1 MKKILYYVTILVFM
15 IAVVMVIFFDQI
27 TKSAME
33 FYGQKSFNAP
43 ISIAEL
49 RSDWPEKKINVDFV
63 EVKNPAHFSNENAFV
78 LNHLSASFSDETQ
91 KGLIV
96 LDRLEFDG
104 LLFTLEQKDQKVNLV
119 ELLKQLDAQS
129 NEKNIDTQKEII
141 QGSRYNK
148 KHRVK
153 IKQLSII
160 NTQLFIDTQWLRQTV
175 NVPDVVIY
183 EFGQDKGILLDRAG
197 AEIMK
202 IALMRIQTEVE
213 KNGLKL
219 NEYEIKESV
228 RRQLRGKFNQL
239 TDDLDDK
246 AKNWFKKIGL

>member
-1 MKKILYYVTILVFM
+1 MKKILYYV
-15 IAVVMVIFFDQI
+15 AVLTLTVVVIMVVFFDHI
-27 TKSAME
+27 AKSAME

-91 KGLIV
+91 EGLIV

-119 ELLKQLDAQS
+119 ELLKQLDTQT
-129 NEKNIDTQKEII
+129 NDKNIDTKKEIS
-141 QGSRYNK
+141 QNSRYDK
-148 KHRVK
+148 KRHVK
-153 IKQLSII
+153 IKQLSIV

-175 NVPDVVIY
+175 NVPDVIIY

-202 IALMRIQTEVE
+202 IALMQIQTEVE

-246 AKNWFKKIGL
+246 AKTWFKKIGF

>member
-1 MKKILYYVTILVFM
+1 MKKIMYYLMALILTA
-15 IAVVMVIFFDQI
+15 IVVMVSFFDPI
-27 TKSAME
+27 VKSAME
-33 FYGQKSFNAP
+33 YYGHKSFNTP

-49 RSDWPEKKINVDFV
+49 RSDWPEKNLNVDFI
-63 EVKNPAHFSNENAFV
+63 EVKNPTNFSNENAFV
-78 LNHLSASFSDETQ
+78 LNHLSASLSTQ
-91 KGLIV
+91 TQGKLIV

-119 ELLKQLDAQS
+119 ELLKQLGDRSNDNNSDAS
-129 NEKNIDTQKEII
+129 KEMI
-141 QGSRYNK
+141 QGSSHDEKYRL
-148 KHRVK
+148 K
-153 IKQLSII
+153 IKQLSFI

-175 NVPDVVIY
+175 NVPDVIIY
-183 EFGQDKGILLDRAG
+183 EFGQDKGVSLDRAS

-202 IALMRIQTEVE
+202 IALTRIQTEVE

-228 RRQLRGKFNQL
+228 RRQLRGKLNKL

-246 AKNWFKKIGL
+246 AKNWFKKLGL